1 MQRVILPIF
10 YIKHESIE
18 FYLGGV
24 GMYSKSNCNFWN
36 DEDVC
41 LVLSLSKKNSTLT
54 LDDTTILL

>member
-41 LVLSLSKKNSTLT
+41 LVQVKKNSTLT